1 MKQVVCVVSI
11 FAIVVFLAL
20 IGYIWIRPK
29 ENYAPLDSEGYSNIG
44 DVDNVGSLDDSHEII
59 RNQENAEYYAK
70 LVSNDELSNY
80 ESLPGIR
87 PMERL
92 ERMQGSDLLPKV
104 SRNVTPYN
112 VDIADPKTH
121 SYMVNPPRVQL
132 KDPIAMLADPFRGD
146 IPITYHPDISLIN
159 RTRYGRDSLRLDGFF
174 SSAYVDLYN
183 KYTGR
188 GFKNLPQKVVNEEV
202 LMDYV

>member
-1 MKQVVCVVSI
+1 MQQKIFFIASVVG
-11 FAIVVFLAL
+11 IVILLGVLSWL
-20 IGYIWIRPK
+20 WLRPT
-29 ENYAPLDSEGYSNIG
+29 EGYSNIG
-44 DVDNVGSLDDSHEII
+44 DVDNVGSLDDSFEPVP
-59 RNQENAEYYAK
+59 RSEDAEYYAK
-70 LVSNDELSNY
+70 LVPSSEMGSY
-80 ESLPGIR
+80 ETLPGLR

-92 ERMQGSDLLPKV
+92 ERVQGSDMLPKV

-132 KDPIAMLADPFRGD
+132 KDPQYMQADPIRGD
-146 IPITYHPDISLIN
+146 IPITYHPDISLVN
-159 RTRYGRDSLRLDGFF
+159 RTRFGRDSLRLDGFF
-174 SSAYVDLYN
+174 SSAFTNLYD

-188 GFKNLPQKVVNEEV
+188 SYKNLPMQVVNEET